1 MYKYRY
7 VYIIQRTFLY
17 GGKLICD
24 YNKKNKLLY
33 FFYVSIRVEINAS
46 KMLIDSD

>member
-24 YNKKNKLLY
+24 YNKKKLLY